1 MNRSVWNFGLH
12 CQHRGAFLTHILSIF
27 GHFKLNQNE
36 RTLVIVVYLIYF
48 IAIQLKFS
56 GKEGFFV
63 ASAAFKYHNHV
74 KILQKQYLLSI
85 PYLFCS

>member
-1 MNRSVWNFGLH
+1 MNCSVWNFGVH

-36 RTLVIVVYLIYF
+36 RTLVD
-48 IAIQLKFS
+48 S
-56 GKEGFFV
+56 GIFDIFYSNTVEVLRERRFFV

-74 KILQKQYLLSI
+74 KIIQKQYLLSI